1 MLDQSWA
8 PALLPGQGLNKWVE
22 EKEVVM
28 AHLKE
33 FNVNGMIS
41 ATYKKSRNSE
51 ELLDERQIA
60 PVKKLNTNGFSRL
73 SELLQPP
80 RDGVSQGLR

>member
-41 ATYKKSRNSE
+41 ATY
-51 ELLDERQIA
+51 
-60 PVKKLNTNGFSRL
+60 
-73 SELLQPP
+73 
-80 RDGVSQGLR
+80 